1 MHTGPTEGIET
12 CNEIMGRVVFIENFE
27 RLTMKM
33 TCGAAGRRATAGG
46 WILATCWLAIA
57 SLMPG
62 LRIEAQSSDT
72 KNPND
77 QSGAEIY
84 ETIHLNNFIQQ
95 NGLGELQTCLR
106 DLLPRIKIYSSSSQS
121 ALSIRGSVKDV
132 AMAEKIVA
140 DFDKPRAT
148 YRLTFTLTDTDGG
161 KSAAAQA
168 ISLIAASGEK
178 TELKQ
183 GSRVPIVSGQY
194 DASCSTQH
202 AQVQDPD
209 LGLNIELTVDGI
221 GDGVRLRSKVEQ
233 SSLSHGESGAGAR
246 DPIFQQGVLV
256 ATTKLAL
263 GKAQILGS
271 MGAERVSV
279 VAERVQ

>member
-1 MHTGPTEGIET
+1 
-12 CNEIMGRVVFIENFE
+12 
-27 RLTMKM
+27 MKM
-33 TCGAAGRRATAGG
+33 NCGAAGRRATAGG
-46 WILATCWLAIA
+46 WILANCWLAIA
-57 SLMPG
+57 LLTPG

-72 KNPND
+72 KNSNA
-77 QSGAEIY
+77 QSRAEIY
-84 ETIHLNNFIQQ
+84 ETIHLNNLMQQ
-95 NGLGELQTCLR
+95 NSLGELQTCLR
-106 DLLPRIKIYSSSSQS
+106 NLLPGIKIYSSSSQS

-148 YRLTFTLTDTDGG
+148 YRLTFTLTDADGG
-161 KSAAAQA
+161 KSAGAQT

-178 TELKQ
+178 TELMK
-183 GSRVPIVSGQY
+183 GSRTPIVSGQY
-194 DASCSTQH
+194 DASSSTQN

-209 LGLNIELTVDGI
+209 VGLNIEVTVDGI

-233 SSLSHGESGAGAR
+233 STLSDAKSGAGAQ

-256 ATTKLAL
+256 GTTKLAL
-263 GKAQILGS
+263 GKAQVLGS